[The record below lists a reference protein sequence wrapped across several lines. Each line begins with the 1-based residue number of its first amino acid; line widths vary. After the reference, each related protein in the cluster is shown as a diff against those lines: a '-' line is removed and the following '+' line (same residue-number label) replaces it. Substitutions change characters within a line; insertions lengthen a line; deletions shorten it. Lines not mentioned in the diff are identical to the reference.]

1 MIKQVFSN
9 DIFLKICDKLQEV
22 KECRLNANTL
32 YTYML
37 SGIYNKDTF
46 TYASYDNGKMNGCL
60 VLRLFK
66 DMEGNLAL
74 LMLFVWVN
82 AHYPKLLGE
91 FVDLGDK
98 KAKEINVKKIYFIA
112 DRNEKVI
119 ERRTSKF
126 GFKRA
131 FTTYEKEV
139 KDV

>member
-9 DIFLKICDKLQEV
+9 DIFLKICDRLKKV
-22 KECRLNANTL
+22 KKCRLNVNTL
-32 YTYML
+32 YAYML

-66 DMEGNLAL
+66 DMEGSLAL

-91 FVDLGDK
+91 FVDLGNK

-126 GFKRA
+126 GFKKA
-131 FTTYEKEV
+131 FNTYVKEV
-139 KDV
+139 N

>member
-1 MIKQVFSN
+1 MIKQIN
-9 DIFLKICDKLQEV
+9 DEIIFLEICDKLDEV
-22 KECRLNANTL
+22 KDCRLTTNTL
-32 YTYML
+32 YVYML

-66 DMEGNLAL
+66 DMEGNSTL
-74 LMLFVWVN
+74 LMLFIWID

-126 GFKRA
+126 GFKKA
-131 FTTYEKEV
+131 FNTYIKEV
-139 KDV
+139 N